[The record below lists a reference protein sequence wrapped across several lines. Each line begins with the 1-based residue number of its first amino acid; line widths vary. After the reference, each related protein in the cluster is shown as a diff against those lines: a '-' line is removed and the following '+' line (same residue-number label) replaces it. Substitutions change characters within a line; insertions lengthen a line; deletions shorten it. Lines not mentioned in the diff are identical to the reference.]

1 MNPSTLG
8 TTTFPTFGEKAFDSS
23 KVPVGNQISG
33 GFNTLISNLKGIA
46 PVAGYEGVWNDAFVQ
61 LIALE
66 AQMRAAATG
75 KPLV

>member
-1 MNPSTLG
+1 MNPTLG

-23 KVPVGNQISG
+23 KGAVGNKISD
-33 GFNTLISNLKGIA
+33 GFNTLISNLKGIS
-46 PVAGYEGVWNDAFVQ
+46 PVAGYEGVWNDAYVQ